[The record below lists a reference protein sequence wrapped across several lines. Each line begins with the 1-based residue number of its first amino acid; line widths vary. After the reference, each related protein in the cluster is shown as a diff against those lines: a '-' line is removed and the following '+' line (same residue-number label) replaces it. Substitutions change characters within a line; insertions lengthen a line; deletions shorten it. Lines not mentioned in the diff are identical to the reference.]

1 MKKILM
7 VSMLVLILLTNL
19 TTFVRASDVID
30 INDFETIE
38 NGNPAPQPNPQP
50 NPQTEGTEQTEQT
63 EQTDKTVAKTQNP
76 QTGIKEEAPIVIAT
90 IIGIGIAVYAGRK
103 IKKYSY

>member
-38 NGNPAPQPNPQP
+38 NGNPTPQPNPQP
-50 NPQTEGTEQTEQT
+50 NPQTEGTEQT

>member
-30 INDFETIE
+30 INDFEIIE
-38 NGNPAPQPNPQP
+38 NGNPAPQPNPQ
-50 NPQTEGTEQTEQT
+50 TEGTEQT

-90 IIGIGIAVYAGRK
+90 IIGIGVAVYAGRK